1 MLTWTR
7 KRKQL
12 FGIYICCLQTLLL
25 NNENFHLI
33 IILKKIKINRSKK
46 KISLPPRRVHLGP
59 D

>member
-1 MLTWTR
+1 MDK
-7 KRKQL
+7 KRKKL
-12 FGIYICCLQTLLL
+12 FDIYICCLQTLLL

-46 KISLPPRRVHLGP
+46 TISLPPRRVHLGP